1 MYDYKGRLM
10 NARVNAFY
18 FPGLLSALSIT
29 ASMFLDIAIVGQMLG
44 SVAMGAVNLAL
55 PLTMAF
61 NMVYMLLGI
70 GGEVLVS
77 AAKGA
82 GNKQEA
88 NTLFSLSMFT
98 IIAVSIVTMLGGLSA
113 KELIAQVLSG
123 GNGEMAPLV
132 LRYIGIMFVAAP
144 LMIGI
149 TSMTYFVKVDAL
161 PKLAAGVMV
170 FVNMVSV
177 VSKLL
182 YLGPLQLGI
191 EGAAYGTIT
200 GFVAGFLL
208 LVPYL
213 FLRRKR
219 TLSFVPL
226 AVKDFQRLG
235 NIVIAGPPS
244 AMGQG
249 LGAVTT
255 FCTNVVILDIAGKSG
270 IIVSTVCSSIS
281 IFISSFRYAATS
293 AMVPIVG
300 ALFGERDWWSMHQVA
315 MRITKM
321 VMGFVLV
328 SIFLIELLPGNL
340 LAFFGVHD
348 AAIMEMGVPALR
360 IYALGF
366 LLSSLSY
373 ILMTYMQTTARK
385 LFSIAISVGTE
396 LLAILFIYLLGYS
409 LGNIGVWSHTI
420 AAQAVLLFLSVLTA
434 KYIGKKSNGKYHG
447 VFIHEVQPDYVM
459 GNSIYAT
466 QEEAVSYTDMIGEF
480 FAAKQ
485 VSPQA
490 VAEAKH
496 LLNQVLRD
504 IVEKEKNPQ
513 KTIDIMAVL
522 HEGYIKIRLRDDSG
536 VEESLQLESDERIG
550 RLSVMGYNNTYIK
563 IPV

>member
-1 MYDYKGRLM
+1 MFTKEYWKSSAEKLKSIHYIALM
-10 NARVNAFY
+10 AAF
-18 FPGLLSALSIT
+18 
-29 ASMFLDIAIVGQMLG
+29 IAMKIIVGNIYIPVAQNLRIGINFVLVAVEASILG
-44 SVAMGAVNLAL
+44 PVAGM
-55 PLTMAF
+55 
-61 NMVYMLLGI
+61 
-70 GGEVLVS
+70 VS
-77 AAKGA
+77 AAVTDLLGFALFPSGPFFA
-82 GNKQEA
+82 GY
-88 NTLFSLSMFT
+88 TLT
-98 IIAVSIVTMLGGLSA
+98 AVCGSFIYAMLFYR
-113 KELIAQVLSG
+113 KRIT
-123 GNGEMAPLV
+123 V
-132 LRYIGIMFVAAP
+132 LR
-144 LMIGI
+144 I
-149 TSMTYFVKVDAL
+149 TIAKVL
-161 PKLAAGVMV
+161 NNYL
-170 FVNMVSV
+170 VNV
-177 VSKLL
+177 LL
-182 YLGPLQLGI
+182 GSLWSAILYDK
-191 EGAAYGTIT
+191 A
-200 GFVAGFLL
+200 F
-208 LVPYL
+208 
-213 FLRRKR
+213 
-219 TLSFVPL
+219 
-226 AVKDFQRLG
+226 
-235 NIVIAGPPS
+235 IV
-244 AMGQG
+244 
-249 LGAVTT
+249 
-255 FCTNVVILDIAGKSG
+255 
-270 IIVSTVCSSIS
+270 
-281 IFISSFRYAATS
+281 YAATS

-328 SIFLIELLPGNL
+328 SIFLIELLPGIL

-466 QEEAVSYTDMIGEF
+466 QEEAVGYTDMIGEF